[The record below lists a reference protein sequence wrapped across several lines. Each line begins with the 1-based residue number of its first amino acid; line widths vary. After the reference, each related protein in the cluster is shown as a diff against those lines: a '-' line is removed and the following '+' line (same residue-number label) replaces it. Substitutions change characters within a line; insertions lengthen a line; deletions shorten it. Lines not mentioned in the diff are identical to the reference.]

1 MDTRMIDRNINKHIK
16 NWKKSQSW
24 TIESLHGSLM
34 REVNEIKPDMTDA
47 LLLSKLEY
55 LSSIEPKSIDFIL
68 SEIKF
73 VFSRNFNNQLDS
85 TFCDSLKIDDWGA

>member
-1 MDTRMIDRNINKHIK
+1 MIDRNINKHIK

-55 LSSIEPKSIDFIL
+55 LSSIEPKNIDFIL

>member
-55 LSSIEPKSIDFIL
+55 LSSIEPKNIDFIL